1 MEAPKAKRPPKR
13 GALRTVS
20 RHAGELE
27 DDLRAELDD
36 PGVDTRRLCGQVT
49 SEVSRVGVG
58 VHTLLGRTLTG
69 ELSVVP
75 DVEELKA
82 QLQLRPFA
90 VKICDL
96 PESEVPVVDPGAV
109 EKVTARVAHCPQV
122 FAAEGV
128 GVEIIEVLNPTRR
141 TRAAQAVVR
150 SGRPDVVGCH

>member
-36 PGVDTRRLCGQVT
+36 PRANPRRLRGQVT

-82 QLQLRPFA
+82 QLQLRPLA

-109 EKVTARVAHCPQV
+109 EKVTARIAHRAQV
-122 FAAEGV
+122 FATEGV
-128 GVEIIEVLNPTRR
+128 GVEVIEVLDPARR
-141 TRAAQAVVR
+141 TRATQTVVR
-150 SGRPDVVGCH
+150 GGGPDVVGCH